1 MNRDNIIENTPILF
15 KGVYFYNAIFYIL
28 VLYCDLI

>member
-15 KGVYFYNAIFYIL
+15 KGVFFTMLFYRLA
-28 VLYCDLI
+28 LYCDLI